1 MAELD
6 SAFGGCR
13 TPQGSRSTSR
23 TRYRIPQ
30 RSRAA
35 ALRARVGSTQLVP
48 LRRHRRNTMDH
59 GPPGGYYPDA
69 KRQRTAKPDHA
80 FSKQQSGYEFQQ
92 HKMNAAVAA
101 QGGRQKAP
109 ASKVAIRRAGGKTWR
124 DDTLEQWPE
133 GDFRLF
139 VGNIGNEVTDEL
151 LSHSF
156 GRYPSLARAKVIRNK
171 HTNKSKGYAFISFMD
186 PFDCA
191 KALREMSGKYI
202 GNRHISASRR
212 VGVVSLHSNESS
224 PGMMEVGGLFFDFG
238 AIRTALTEMLRA
250 GPASSRRARGTNVL
264 YQRCGRRTRRSARPR
279 SSGGSRRK

>member
-1 MAELD
+1 
-6 SAFGGCR
+6 
-13 TPQGSRSTSR
+13 
-23 TRYRIPQ
+23 
-30 RSRAA
+30 
-35 ALRARVGSTQLVP
+35 
-48 LRRHRRNTMDH
+48 MDH

-69 KRQRTAKPDHA
+69 KRQRTSKPDHA

-202 GNRHISASRR
+202 GNRCDL
-212 VGVVSLHSNESS
+212 GVLTCC
-224 PGMMEVGGLFFDFG
+224 G
-238 AIRTALTEMLRA
+238 AFTLLM
-250 GPASSRRARGTNVL
+250 
-264 YQRCGRRTRRSARPR
+264 
-279 SSGGSRRK
+279 

>member
-1 MAELD
+1 
-6 SAFGGCR
+6 
-13 TPQGSRSTSR
+13 
-23 TRYRIPQ
+23 
-30 RSRAA
+30 
-35 ALRARVGSTQLVP
+35 
-48 LRRHRRNTMDH
+48 MDH

-202 GNRHISASRR
+202 GNRPCKLQKSTWNEWTLSEVRKKDKKKRKAQKQWGISA
-212 VGVVSLHSNESS
+212 
-224 PGMMEVGGLFFDFG
+224 
-238 AIRTALTEMLRA
+238 
-250 GPASSRRARGTNVL
+250 
-264 YQRCGRRTRRSARPR
+264 
-279 SSGGSRRK
+279 

>member
-1 MAELD
+1 
-6 SAFGGCR
+6 
-13 TPQGSRSTSR
+13 
-23 TRYRIPQ
+23 
-30 RSRAA
+30 
-35 ALRARVGSTQLVP
+35 
-48 LRRHRRNTMDH
+48 MDH

-151 LSHSF
+151 LSHSQISASSGATAPSRHRRVSSLGDEAVGGLSFDFGAVRTKSRDHDVPRRF

-202 GNRHISASRR
+202 GNRQSSASRR
-212 VGVVSLHSNESS
+212 VVVASL
-224 PGMMEVGGLFFDFG
+224 
-238 AIRTALTEMLRA
+238 
-250 GPASSRRARGTNVL
+250 
-264 YQRCGRRTRRSARPR
+264 C
-279 SSGGSRRK
+279 

>member
-1 MAELD
+1 
-6 SAFGGCR
+6 
-13 TPQGSRSTSR
+13 
-23 TRYRIPQ
+23 
-30 RSRAA
+30 
-35 ALRARVGSTQLVP
+35 
-48 LRRHRRNTMDH
+48 MDH

-151 LSHSF
+151 LSHSQISASRGAAVPSRHRRAPSPGEEVVGGFFFDFEVIRTESSDHDAPRRF

-202 GNRHISASRR
+202 GNR
-212 VGVVSLHSNESS
+212 
-224 PGMMEVGGLFFDFG
+224 
-238 AIRTALTEMLRA
+238 
-250 GPASSRRARGTNVL
+250 
-264 YQRCGRRTRRSARPR
+264 
-279 SSGGSRRK
+279 

>member
-1 MAELD
+1 MLASVLQ
-6 SAFGGCR
+6 AA
-13 TPQGSRSTSR
+13 RSWPS
-23 TRYRIPQ
+23 
-30 RSRAA
+30 SA
-35 ALRARVGSTQLVP
+35 ALLAAVARHRARGALFGRDTEYHSEAALQRCARRATQLVP
-48 LRRHRRNTMDH
+48 RDASRSNAKMDH

-69 KRQRTAKPDHA
+69 KRQRTSKPDHA

-101 QGGRQKAP
+101 QGGRQKQP

-202 GNRHISASRR
+202 GNRCDL
-212 VGVVSLHSNESS
+212 GVLKCWGGFTSLS
-224 PGMMEVGGLFFDFG
+224 
-238 AIRTALTEMLRA
+238 
-250 GPASSRRARGTNVL
+250 
-264 YQRCGRRTRRSARPR
+264 
-279 SSGGSRRK
+279 

>member
-1 MAELD
+1 
-6 SAFGGCR
+6 
-13 TPQGSRSTSR
+13 
-23 TRYRIPQ
+23 
-30 RSRAA
+30 
-35 ALRARVGSTQLVP
+35 
-48 LRRHRRNTMDH
+48 MDH

-69 KRQRTAKPDHA
+69 KRQRTSKPDHA

-202 GNRHISASRR
+202 GNRYDLGVPSCCGVFTSFIRLVAISRCR
-212 VGVVSLHSNESS
+212 GCFLFRFWGHSDR
-224 PGMMEVGGLFFDFG
+224 F
-238 AIRTALTEMLRA
+238 
-250 GPASSRRARGTNVL
+250 
-264 YQRCGRRTRRSARPR
+264 Q
-279 SSGGSRRK
+279 

>member
-1 MAELD
+1 
-6 SAFGGCR
+6 
-13 TPQGSRSTSR
+13 
-23 TRYRIPQ
+23 
-30 RSRAA
+30 
-35 ALRARVGSTQLVP
+35 
-48 LRRHRRNTMDH
+48 MDH

-101 QGGRQKAP
+101 QGGRQKPP

-156 GRYPSLARAKVIRNK
+156 GA
-171 HTNKSKGYAFISFMD
+171 D
-186 PFDCA
+186 
-191 KALREMSGKYI
+191 
-202 GNRHISASRR
+202 SA
-212 VGVVSLHSNESS
+212 
-224 PGMMEVGGLFFDFG
+224 
-238 AIRTALTEMLRA
+238 
-250 GPASSRRARGTNVL
+250 
-264 YQRCGRRTRRSARPR
+264 
-279 SSGGSRRK
+279 

>member
-1 MAELD
+1 VRTQYTRRAPGVLD
-6 SAFGGCR
+6 GHA
-13 TPQGSRSTSR
+13 TP
-23 TRYRIPQ
+23 PQ
-30 RSRAA
+30 RPRPHKESTRAA
-35 ALRARVGSTQLVP
+35 TA
-48 LRRHRRNTMDH
+48 TMDH

-101 QGGRQKAP
+101 QGGRQKPP

-202 GNRHISASRR
+202 GNRPCKLQKSTWNERTLSEVRKKDKKKRKAQKQWGISA
-212 VGVVSLHSNESS
+212 
-224 PGMMEVGGLFFDFG
+224 
-238 AIRTALTEMLRA
+238 
-250 GPASSRRARGTNVL
+250 
-264 YQRCGRRTRRSARPR
+264 
-279 SSGGSRRK
+279 

>member
-1 MAELD
+1 MD
-6 SAFGGCR
+6 
-13 TPQGSRSTSR
+13 
-23 TRYRIPQ
+23 
-30 RSRAA
+30 
-35 ALRARVGSTQLVP
+35 ALRHTHSVALRSAATPRRQSHTVP
-48 LRRHRRNTMDH
+48 LRRRRRNATMDH

-101 QGGRQKAP
+101 QGGRQKQP

-202 GNRHISASRR
+202 GNRQISASCGAA
-212 VGVVSLHSNESS
+212 VPSL
-224 PGMMEVGGLFFDFG
+224 
-238 AIRTALTEMLRA
+238 
-250 GPASSRRARGTNVL
+250 
-264 YQRCGRRTRRSARPR
+264 C
-279 SSGGSRRK
+279 

>member
-1 MAELD
+1 
-6 SAFGGCR
+6 
-13 TPQGSRSTSR
+13 
-23 TRYRIPQ
+23 
-30 RSRAA
+30 
-35 ALRARVGSTQLVP
+35 
-48 LRRHRRNTMDH
+48 MDH

-69 KRQRTAKPDHA
+69 KRQRTSKPDHA

-101 QGGRQKAP
+101 QGGRQKQP

-202 GNRHISASRR
+202 GNRRDL
-212 VGVVSLHSNESS
+212 GVLTCC
-224 PGMMEVGGLFFDFG
+224 G
-238 AIRTALTEMLRA
+238 AFTLLM
-250 GPASSRRARGTNVL
+250 
-264 YQRCGRRTRRSARPR
+264 
-279 SSGGSRRK
+279 